1 MAKLFQ
7 LKTLL
12 CLSLIALIFC
22 FSTVNGECCGKVF
35 DGGDKD
41 VDIDR
46 QSSTSTIEANWDGF
60 PEAVDA
66 CVISE
71 DKVSREIEESGNGA
85 DHKTRC
91 RHEPGFDDECDVHD
105 YVQVTDDHYTFKD
118 LKLER
123 GSRYYVVLRYKTDN
137 ELHYSNSDGIE
148 PDPKESDDDDGGE
161 PTDDKTEDN
170 GGGHHSGDSSSSSGD
185 DDDDLE
191 DWEIGLIFMGCALC
205 CLLLLLLLLL
215 ILAKGKGEDKYTTT
229 VHRNDSVHKF

>member
-35 DGGDKD
+35 DGGEKD
-41 VDIDR
+41 IDIDR
-46 QSSTSTIEANWDGF
+46 QSSTSSMEANWEGF

-71 DKVSREIEESGNGA
+71 DQVSREISESGNGGS
-85 DHKTRC
+85 HKTRC
-91 RHEPGFDDECDVHD
+91 RHEPGFDGDCDTHD
-105 YVQVTDDHYTFKD
+105 FVQVNDDHYTFKD
-118 LKLER
+118 LDLER
-123 GSRYYVVLRYKTDN
+123 GRRYYVILRYKTDG
-137 ELHYSNSDGIE
+137 ELHYTNSDGIE
-148 PDPKESDDDDGGE
+148 PDPSDDESNDDSGSPHHEDDG
-161 PTDDKTEDN
+161 T
-170 GGGHHSGDSSSSSGD
+170 GGHRSGDSSSSSGD

-229 VHRNDSVHKF
+229 VHRNDNVDKL